1 MKKLCIFIG
10 LTAGS
15 YLGWWLGMRL
25 EGFMT
30 ALILSSAGSIA
41 GIVLGWQINRKFFS

>member
-25 EGFMT
+25 EGFMA
-30 ALILSSAGSIA
+30 ALILSSIGSIA
-41 GIVLGWQINRKFFS
+41 GIVLGWQVNRKFFT